1 MIFFLEK
8 VTTYFN
14 LTITLLHNFKYQDI
28 KKKLSRNS
36 VPILSFTNFF
46 LMKKCLFHQ
55 RISRGV
61 SIATK
66 HKSIGQLLAKI
77 RDWFHDNSALKPA
90 TFERALAYSRSE
102 AKNLLHY
109 PILQPLHI
117 VCSGFLTIIFHE
129 DPLYY
134 HIFFIFQPPFSHYF
148 CCLVSFAECVI
159 LLHLMWY
166 FTKPSTLVS
175 EAPSYM
181 FYETRCPFFIGLTKI
196 T

>member
-8 VTTYFN
+8 VTAYFN

-28 KKKLSRNS
+28 NKKLSRNS
-36 VPILSFTNFF
+36 MSILSFTNFF

-77 RDWFHDNSALKPA
+77 RDRFHDNSALKPA
-90 TFERALAYSRSE
+90 TFEKALAYSRSE

-129 DPLYY
+129 DRLYY
-134 HIFFIFQPPFSHYF
+134 LPHFFHFLTPFLPLF
-148 CCLVSFAECVI
+148 
-159 LLHLMWY
+159 LL
-166 FTKPSTLVS
+166 
-175 EAPSYM
+175 
-181 FYETRCPFFIGLTKI
+181 PFFFCRMCDST
-196 T
+196 TSNVVFY